1 METAKF
7 VTFEGIEGSGKSL
20 QLALLETELRR
31 RGVRFVATREPGGTE
46 FGLEVRKIL
55 LHRDGPRREPI
66 PELLLYLADRYQHLK
81 ERIEPALAAGCHVFC
96 DRYHDATLAY
106 QGHARGLGFELID
119 KLAEV
124 LALPMPDL
132 TLVLDVDVELA
143 LGRARARNAGSE
155 IWGRFEEEDL
165 EFHRRVREG
174 YRLLSERAPR
184 RVLLVDVVGA
194 PEEIQAEILRILID
208 RGILD

>member
-1 METAKF
+1 METGRF

-20 QLALLETELRR
+20 QLALLEPELKRR
-31 RGVRFVATREPGGTE
+31 AVRFVTTREPGGTE

-55 LHRDGPRREPI
+55 LRRDGPRREPI
-66 PELLLYLADRYQHLK
+66 PELLLYLADRCQHLK
-81 ERIEPALAAGCHVFC
+81 ERIEPALASGCYVFC
-96 DRYHDATLAY
+96 DRYHHATLAY

-119 KLAEV
+119 RLAEV
-124 LALPMPDL
+124 LELPMPDL
-132 TLVLDVDVELA
+132 CLVLDVDVELA
-143 LGRARARNAGSE
+143 LERARARNAGSE

-174 YRLLSERAPR
+174 YRLLSEREPG
-184 RVLLVDVVGA
+184 RVLLVDAAGS
-194 PEEIQAEILRILID
+194 PEEIQGQILRILRD

>member
-1 METAKF
+1 VETGKF
-7 VTFEGIEGSGKSL
+7 ITFEGIEGSGKSL
-20 QLALLETELRR
+20 QLTLLQAELAR
-31 RGVRFVATREPGGTE
+31 RGVRFVTTREPGGTE

-55 LHRDGPRREPI
+55 LHRAGPRREPI

-96 DRYHDATLAY
+96 DRYHHATLAY

-119 KLAEV
+119 RLAEV
-124 LALPMPDL
+124 LAIPMPDL
-132 TLVLDVDVELA
+132 TLVLDLDVEPA

-165 EFHRRVREG
+165 DFHRRVREG
-174 YRLLSERAPR
+174 YRLLSLREPW
-184 RVLLVDVVGA
+184 RVLLVDASGS
-194 PEEIQAEILRILID
+194 PEETQGEILKILAD
-208 RGILD
+208 RGILE